1 MLCCKTQSKCLTS
14 RSLLIGNK
22 IFKDFSM
29 DWINDLLWEKVSGI
43 LSFTIFRDCRR
54 HSVGKDKGVW
64 DFAWDYLGVVCRYYF
79 RAFGVYG

>member
-1 MLCCKTQSKCLTS
+1 MPNFA
-14 RSLLIGNK
+14 SLLIGNK

-29 DWINDLLWEKVSGI
+29 DWINDLLWGEGI
-43 LSFTIFRDCRR
+43 R

-79 RAFGVYG
+79 RAFWVYG